1 MDIKI
6 SLASLIYIFL
16 VSTLGATLQGSVG
29 FGLGFVAVPLL
40 AVIDPRYLP
49 GPLIMA
55 ALVLTILLAHREHE
69 SIQLKGI
76 TWILVG
82 RLIGALIGIRLLV
95 LIPKEYLS
103 LTFAGMVILGVILS
117 VSGLR
122 LDLKP
127 KNLLSMGTLSGL
139 MATTSAIGGPPLAL
153 IYQYLKGPEFRG
165 TLSGIFVVGA
175 IFSLL
180 ALSTAGY
187 FAFKELKLAL
197 ILLPGIVSGFF
208 LSKYTAKILDRGFI
222 RPAILT
228 FSMLSGIAL
237 LIKTLYHY

>member
-1 MDIKI
+1 MDFNV
-6 SLASLIYIFL
+6 SLTAFIYVFL

-40 AVIDPRYLP
+40 TVLDPRYLP

-55 ALVLTILLAHREHE
+55 ALVFTILLAYREHE

-76 TWILVG
+76 TWVLVG
-82 RLIGALIGIRLLV
+82 RLIGALVGVQLLV
-95 LIPKEYLS
+95 MIPKEYLS
-103 LTFAGMVILGVILS
+103 LTFAGMVIFGVLLS
-117 VSGLR
+117 ISDLR

-127 KNLLSMGTLSGL
+127 KNLLTVGTLSGL

-153 IYQYLKGPEFRG
+153 IYQYLKGPELRG

-175 IFSLL
+175 ILSLL
-180 ALSTAGY
+180 ALSTVGY
-187 FAFKELKLAL
+187 FGYLEFKLAL
-197 ILLPGIVSGFF
+197 LLLPGIITGFI
-208 LSKYTAKILDRGFI
+208 LSKITARILDQGFI

-228 FSMLSGIAL
+228 FSMLSGIL
-237 LIKTLYHY
+237 LIIRTML